1 MRRLLRLGRRMAIG
15 MVCCLCVWVVVDL
28 LVVGGTVRL
37 VECVLME
44 LGGCGAG
51 VVVYSYVE
59 WVCRVCVW
67 TSVT

>member
-1 MRRLLRLGRRMAIG
+1 ME
-15 MVCCLCVWVVVDL
+15 CCLCVWVVVGL

-51 VVVYSYVE
+51 VVVCSCVE
-59 WVCRVCVW
+59 WECRVCVW
-67 TSVT
+67 T